1 MTPARA
7 RARAYRAWLAATHG
21 KLVGQPAGLGQKPA
35 VVLVLL
41 DAHAPFAFR
50 QRQRDNLVGAVGDG
64 ELGCTRPVSLD
75 EAAVVALAGL
85 VIDDDDAK
93 GEEDVTVGHGEG
105 PGLGLA
111 DASVFVGRE
120 TQVRVDLR
128 GAGLVGAPVQKVVDR
143 ATRGVRTTGSAGSAG
158 GVAASV
164 DASLGQSFAEL
175 PLGLGLI
182 YLAGRVV
189 GGDAVAGR
197 LDFRGASRR
206 IDGQRRAPAAGGDV
220 AVVVA
225 GREPGDER
233 PPQDEEEESEEPS
246 PDDGGDVAVAVVAVV
261 VRHDD
266 VDRRQNRRRDPTPT
280 GGGSGSHRDRLHDG
294 SGRDD
299 RGSRRRRG
307 LGLLGRFLLALRIGG
322 PNGRLIALVLLP
334 IDAELGV
341 ARLAVNF
348 VMGKVGMSCDPGVAL
363 VDDGRIGHLRGE
375 RVLVAAHVLVDDR
388 HEVEGLVVAG
398 IRLGRLVGR
407 VVTHVVPPGI
417 DWRRIHDGFR
427 LVRIR
432 IFRDVRLRDG
442 FLHLGGRHR
451 NFRNGH
457 DRRAQSGKP
466 LEFCLIRVL
475 LLGLVCQGAN
485 LA

>member
-1 MTPARA
+1 MHGHDLPPTLGRVVVVPNN
-7 RARAYRAWLAATHG
+7 LGKEVAAILMPRDTR
-21 KLVGQPAGLGQKPA
+21 
-35 VVLVLL
+35 
-41 DAHAPFAFR
+41 APFRFR
-50 QRQRDNLVGAVGDG
+50 SSQWHHLVGAVADVEVDVLLAGDG
-64 ELGCTRPVSLD
+64 LHEPFTVLF
-75 EAAVVALAGL
+75 AGL
-85 VIDDDDAK
+85 LVADDDSEFKQDPSL
-93 GEEDVTVGHGEG
+93 GHSEG
-105 PGLGLA
+105 PGVGAELA
-111 DASVFVGRE
+111 GVLVGRE
-120 TQVRVDLR
+120 AELRVSLR
-128 GAGLVGAPVQKVVDR
+128 GPGSGRAPIQKVDDC
-143 ATRGVRTTGSAGSAG
+143 TGGRTAG
-158 GVAASV
+158 GIATSGVPTV
-164 DASLGQSFAEL
+164 GDVGLGQSFAEL
-175 PLGLGLI
+175 LLGLGLI

-189 GGDAVAGR
+189 GRDVAALR
-197 LDFRGASRR
+197 LDLGGAGRR
-206 IDGQRRAPAAGGDV
+206 IDDQRRAPAAGGDV